1 MSKRV
6 IGVISGKGGVG
17 KTTLSVNL
25 SAIAALNG
33 ADVVLIDGDLGNP
46 GVGLHLGLWGY
57 SAGLQQVL
65 SGKYTAEQ
73 ATIIHPATGI
83 RVLPS
88 TLEYERGAKLSNLKN
103 VVKATSQSLAIIDS
117 PPGVSASAEDILSS
131 CTEAII
137 LVTPDIPSV
146 MGAAKIIELAKK
158 CNTKVA
164 GLVLNRVQNKN
175 YEMHPKEI
183 EHTCEARVLAVIPED
198 KAVPES
204 ISARIPVVMYAPNSP
219 VSNKLHDLAGELD
232 LVSERT
238 VRIGGGGFSA
248 GIRAFFRRLFGG
260 E

>member
-1 MSKRV
+1 MAKRV

-25 SAIAALNG
+25 GAIAALNG
-33 ADVVLIDGDLGNP
+33 ADVVLIDGDIGNP

-57 SAGLQQVL
+57 SSGLQQVL
-65 SGKYTAEQ
+65 AGKYTAEQ

-103 VVKATSQSLAIIDS
+103 VVKAVAQSLAIIDS
-117 PPGVSASAEDILSS
+117 PPGVSSAAEDILSS

-146 MGAAKIIELAKK
+146 MGAAKIIELAKE
-158 CNTKVA
+158 CNTKVS
-164 GLVLNRVQNKN
+164 GLVLNRVQNKK
-175 YEMHPKEI
+175 YEMHPREI

-219 VSNKLHDLAGELD
+219 VSIKLHDLASELD

-238 VRIGGGGFSA
+238 VRIGSGGFFA
-248 GIRAFFRRLFGG
+248 GIRAFFRRIFGG